1 MPLDD
6 EICYRAAAARD
17 ARFDGQFFTG
27 VTSTG
32 IFCRPVCPARTPGRD
47 RCRFFP
53 SAAAALDAGFRPCL
67 RCRPEVS
74 PDMPA
79 WLGTS
84 STVSRALRL
93 IHAGALDDGD
103 VESLA
108 TRAGIGARHL
118 RRLFEEHL
126 GASPVA
132 VAQARRLLFA
142 KRLLR
147 ETELSL
153 TDVAMAAGFG
163 SLRRFNDLFLK
174 TYGRSPG
181 ALRRGLREDGVAG
194 SPAIELRLDYQPP
207 YDWAGV
213 AAFLARRALPGVEV
227 ATAESYSRTI
237 RIGENEAGRI
247 TVRPAPRG
255 DAALLARIELPSVA
269 ALRET
274 VERLHR
280 VFDLRVAPHAVAAQL
295 GDIAVPGIRIPGAWD
310 VFELAVRAILGQQIS
325 VAAATTLA
333 MRMVERWGENAP
345 ALPGQP
351 NRLFPAPHVLTDA
364 PVAEVGL
371 PAARAAA
378 ISELARAATQ
388 GALDLPALAPLDEIV
403 RRLCALRGIG
413 EWTAQ
418 YIAMRAFGEPDA
430 FPAGDLVLRKAMGGI
445 TEKQLLA
452 HAEAWRPWRAYAV
465 FSLWQRS

>member
-84 STVSRALRL
+84 GTVSRALRL

-103 VESLA
+103 VEALA

-147 ETELSL
+147 ETELPL

-207 YDWAGV
+207 YDWTGV
-213 AAFLARRALPGVEV
+213 AAFLARRALPGVEI

-237 RIGENEAGRI
+237 RVGKQEAGRI

-255 DAALLARIELPSVA
+255 EAALLARIELPAVA

-295 GDIAVPGIRIPGAWD
+295 GEIAMPGIRIPGAWD

-333 MRMVERWGENAP
+333 TRMVERWGEAAP
-345 ALPGQP
+345 ALSGEP
-351 NRLFPAPHVLTDA
+351 NRLFPSPRVLADA
-364 PVAEVGL
+364 PVAEIGL
-371 PAARAAA
+371 PAARATA
-378 ISELARAATQ
+378 ITELARAANA
-388 GALDLPALAPLDEIV
+388 GGLDLPPLAPLDEIV

-430 FPAGDLVLRKAMGGI
+430 FPAGDLVLRKAMGGL